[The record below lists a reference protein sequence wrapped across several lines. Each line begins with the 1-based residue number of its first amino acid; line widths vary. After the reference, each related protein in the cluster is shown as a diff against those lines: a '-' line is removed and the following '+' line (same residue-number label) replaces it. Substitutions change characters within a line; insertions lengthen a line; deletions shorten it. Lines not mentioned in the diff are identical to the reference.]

1 MFSRK
6 VNILLMDKKI
16 QKKQLAEKLNTTKS
30 NIGNKLTRDNFSE
43 KEMTDIANALNCEL
57 VIKLIDK
64 ETGQEYQCEYSVNY
78 VNCRKVFG
86 GGFQI

>member
-16 QKKQLAEKLNTTKS
+16 QKKQLAENLNTTKS

-43 KEMTDIANALNCEL
+43 KEMIDIANALNCEL

-64 ETGQEYQCEYSVNY
+64 ETGREY
-78 VNCRKVFG
+78 
-86 GGFQI
+86 

>member
-43 KEMTDIANALNCEL
+43 KEMIDIANALNCEL

-64 ETGQEYQCEYSVNY
+64 ETGREY
-78 VNCRKVFG
+78 
-86 GGFQI
+86 